1 MSKKELDLDNNI
13 FVFETVMRVRHIEL
27 DMAQYLTL
35 ESLTAL
41 LCEARQ
47 RFFYSKGIKEIDAD
61 YHGLIIDE
69 LQLIIVSRIRAREEL
84 LFEVGVEPIYDN
96 GGNIVIKVTRM
107 YTGET
112 VAKARQHFVNYDFRL
127 NKSIALD
134 KTMKEALYPHLY
146 RI

>member
-1 MSKKELDLDNNI
+1 MSKQELDFDNDI

-69 LQLIIVSRIRAREEL
+69 LQLSIVSRIRAREEL
-84 LFEVGVEPIYDN
+84 LFEVGVEPLYDK
-96 GGNIVIKVTRM
+96 GGTIVIKITRM
-107 YTGET
+107 HNGET

-134 KTMKEALYPHLY
+134 KIMKALYPHLY

>member
-1 MSKKELDLDNNI
+1 MLKKELDFNNDI

-47 RFFYSKGIKEIDAD
+47 RFFYSRGIKEINAN

-69 LQLIIVSRIRAREEL
+69 LQLSIVSRVKAREEL
-84 LFEVGVEPIYDN
+84 LFEVGVEPLYDN
-96 GGNIVIKVTRM
+96 GGTIVIKTTRM
-107 YTGET
+107 NTGEI

-134 KTMKEALYPHLY
+134 KIMKEALYPHLY

>member
-1 MSKKELDLDNNI
+1 MSKQELDFDNDI

-69 LQLIIVSRIRAREEL
+69 LQLSIVSRIRAREEL
-84 LFEVGVEPIYDN
+84 LFEVGVEPLYDN
-96 GGNIVIKVTRM
+96 GGTIVIKITRM
-107 YTGET
+107 HNGET
-112 VAKARQHFVNYDFRL
+112 VAKARQHFINYDFRL

-134 KTMKEALYPHLY
+134 KIMKEALYPHLY

>member
-1 MSKKELDLDNNI
+1 MSKKELDFDNNI

-69 LQLIIVSRIRAREEL
+69 LQLIIVSRIRVREEL

-107 YTGET
+107 HTGET

-134 KTMKEALYPHLY
+134 KTMKEALYPNLY

>member
-1 MSKKELDLDNNI
+1 MSKQELDFDNDI

-47 RFFYSKGIKEIDAD
+47 RFFYSRGIKEINAN

-69 LQLIIVSRIRAREEL
+69 LQLSIVSRVQAREEL
-84 LFEVGVEPIYDN
+84 LFEVGVEPLYDN
-96 GGNIVIKVTRM
+96 GGTIVIKTTRM
-107 YTGET
+107 NTGEI
-112 VAKARQHFVNYDFRL
+112 VAKARQHFVNYDF
-127 NKSIALD
+127 K
-134 KTMKEALYPHLY
+134 K
-146 RI
+146 RIPEKVLGN